1 MSLQDTIADMFTRLR
16 NAQAVGKKNVEVIFS
31 QINLAIA
38 QLLKEEGYI
47 IDCHKSE
54 INGKPSLR
62 IYLKYFQGQPV
73 ISHIKR
79 ISRPGLRR
87 YVGKQDLPKVLD
99 GLGIAI
105 VSTPK
110 GLMTDKKARA
120 VGQGGEVLC
129 YVY

>member
-31 QINLAIA
+31 KINLAIA

-54 INGKPSLR
+54 IDGKPSLR
-62 IYLKYFQGQPV
+62 IDLKYFHGQPV
-73 ISHIKR
+73 ISYIKR

-87 YVGKQDLPKVLD
+87 YVRKQDLPKVLN

-110 GLMTDKKARA
+110 GL
-120 VGQGGEVLC
+120 
-129 YVY
+129 

>member
-31 QINLAIA
+31 QINFAIA

-54 INGKPSLR
+54 VNGKPSLR
-62 IYLKYFQGQPV
+62 IDLKYFQGQPV
-73 ISHIKR
+73 ISYIKR

-87 YVGKQDLPKVLD
+87 YVGKQDLPNVLD

>member
-47 IDCHKSE
+47 VDCHKSE
-54 INGKPSLR
+54 VNGKPSLR
-62 IYLKYFQGQPV
+62 IYLKYFQGRPV
-73 ISHIKR
+73 ISYIKR
-79 ISRPGLRR
+79 ISRPGLRK
-87 YVGKQDLPKVLD
+87 YVSKQDLPKVLD